1 MAEALEDID
10 LDAEW
15 QTQWKR
21 ASEEFA
27 SLANGKQLTNN
38 SFPITPEEITQR
50 LQQKGQRDGHAQE
63 WEKFA
68 VKTGKL
74 VLKLANAGTSI
85 AAMVSGKVLCGEL
98 CDLPRA

>member
-15 QTQWKR
+15 QKQWKR
-21 ASEEFA
+21 ASEEIC
-27 SLANGKQLTNN
+27 SLANGKQLTNKL
-38 SFPITPEEITQR
+38 SPITPEEVTQR
-50 LQQKGQRDGHAQE
+50 LRQKGQCDGCAQE

-85 AAMVSGKVLCGEL
+85 AAMASAYVPCGES
-98 CDLPRA
+98 